1 MEYKGSSFA
10 FIAGLT
16 AGIINILFGFNSL
29 LGIMILSSFIA
40 EPGLIGVSLA
50 LFVATAVNLVGACV
64 CRNHRIAGGVMMLAT
79 AFPLLIFGALYMLLS
94 FMPSDVL
101 QALSGLGLGGL
112 PTRALAA
119 MGFLLLLVEGVSAA
133 AGVVSLAARPKPE
146 PEGPP
151 VDRAPEDEDICRQSF
166 AQRYTANMSKGGD
179 EAQQA

>member
-16 AGIINILFGFNSL
+16 TGIINILFGFNAL
-29 LGIMILSSFIA
+29 LGILILSAFIA
-40 EPGLIGVSLA
+40 MPGAAAACVA
-50 LFVATAVNLVGACV
+50 LFALTAVNLVGACV

-94 FMPSDVL
+94 FIPSDVL

-112 PTRALAA
+112 STRAIAA
-119 MGFLLLLVEGVSAA
+119 MGFLLLLIEGVSAA
-133 AGVVSLAARPKPE
+133 AGIVSLASRPKPE

-151 VDRAPEDEDICRQSF
+151 VDREPQEHDISEQPF
-166 AQRYTANMSKGGD
+166 AQRYAAYMKREDDAPS
-179 EAQQA
+179 A